1 MSVKVTLSGDG
12 LSYESDAS
20 LVQAAKIIGF
30 LNTQEPL
37 PAEHNSGSVGDGA
50 AFIDAPQAKPLSS
63 PREAILN
70 TDAKTNAQKILVLG
84 AYLAQ
89 RDNSDEFATA
99 ELKTLFVKAGEPAP
113 RNLARDIR
121 DAVKAGYIM
130 ESMTSSDMYAVT
142 NTGYKTLNGGFG
154 SSPAKKPRRKS
165 NGKPTKRSE
174 IPDWL
179 QTTSIDDQLD
189 GFPSYRQLNTRSNR
203 VLWILQWATVVG
215 RERLTGIE
223 ISAIADKLS
232 DNIPTKQIAASF
244 LPHLSSNR
252 VSKTAEG
259 YRILYSGSEF
269 LKTLTG
275 EEN

>member
-12 LSYESDAS
+12 LNYQSDAS

-30 LNTQEPL
+30 LNTEEPL
-37 PAEHNSGSVGDGA
+37 PAEYGSSTVGGTN
-50 AFIDAPQAKPLSS
+50 FIDAPQVKPLSS

-70 TDAKTNAQKILVLG
+70 TNAKTNAQKILVLG

-121 DAVKAGYIM
+121 DAVKSGYIM

-142 NTGYKTLNGGFG
+142 NTGYKRLEAGF
-154 SSPAKKPRRKS
+154 SASAVKKTRKKS
-165 NGKPTKRSE
+165 NGKPAKKAE
-174 IPDWL
+174 IPEWL
-179 QTTSIDDQLD
+179 QTTSVDDQLE
-189 GFPSYRQLNTRSNR
+189 GFPSYRQIGTRSNR
-203 VLWILQWATVVG
+203 VLWILQWAARAN

-244 LPHLSSNR
+244 LQHLSSNR
-252 VSKTAEG
+252 ASKTVEG
-259 YRILYSGSEF
+259 YKILYSGSEF
-269 LKTLTG
+269 LKTLG
-275 EEN
+275 NEKEN

>member
-1 MSVKVTLSGDG
+1 MGVKVTLSGDG
-12 LSYESDAS
+12 LNYESDAS

-30 LNTQEPL
+30 LNTEESL
-37 PAEHNSGSVGDGA
+37 PAEYSSGATGGHS
-50 AFIDAPQAKPLSS
+50 FIDAPQAKPLSS
-63 PREAILN
+63 PREAILS

-142 NTGYKTLNGGFG
+142 NTGYKKLEDGFG
-154 SSPAKKPRRKS
+154 STVVKKVRKKS
-165 NGKPTKRSE
+165 NGKPAKKAE
-174 IPDWL
+174 LPEWL
-179 QTTSIDDQLD
+179 QTTSVDDQLD

-203 VLWILQWATVVG
+203 VLWILQWAQKAN
-215 RERLTGIE
+215 RERLIGIE
-223 ISAIADKLS
+223 ISAIADKLF

-259 YRILYSGSEF
+259 YKILYSGSEF
-269 LKTLTG
+269 LKALTG
-275 EEN
+275 EVN

>member
-12 LSYESDAS
+12 LNYESDAS

-30 LNTQEPL
+30 LNTEEPL
-37 PAEHNSGSVGDGA
+37 PVEYSSGASG
-50 AFIDAPQAKPLSS
+50 AFIDAPQTKSLSS
-63 PREAILN
+63 PREAILS

-142 NTGYKTLNGGFG
+142 NTGYKTLENGFG
-154 SSPAKKPRRKS
+154 TTPAKKPRKKS
-165 NGKPTKRSE
+165 NGKSSKKAE
-174 IPDWL
+174 VLEWL
-179 QTTSIDDQLD
+179 QTSSVDDQLED
-189 GFPSYRQLNTRSNR
+189 FPSYRQISTRSNR
-203 VLWILQWATVVG
+203 VLWILQWAASAG

-223 ISAIADKLS
+223 ISAVADKLS
-232 DNIPTKQIAASF
+232 DHIPAKQVAASF
-244 LPHLSSNR
+244 SQHLSNNR
-252 VSKTAEG
+252 VSKTAVG
-259 YRILYSGSEF
+259 YKVLYSGSEF
-269 LKTLTG
+269 LKTLAS
-275 EEN
+275 EES